1 MKASTRLATA
11 ALIGTA
17 LLGAGPVSADVYV
30 FADIFKTKDVTVDV
44 TVDINKEID
53 LFVFEYIPVDAVAE
67 QLVIKNQRNQRNF
80 VEDENA
86 LSTASIE
93 STAGTASGIV
103 LFNQAPGLVNNQGN
117 EVSVTYVESPEGPI
131 DSTSTQTTSA
141 RSQGSDTTTVTNP
154 DGTTTTTTESF
165 IREDETESTRTTQST
180 GGGSFVH
187 AEASVE
193 QVNGADPP
201 PRRTDDGGPT
211 PQQVDGFVNEYVNVF
226 GSVNSDTIEGSFEG
240 ASGVVGVNQAAGSL
254 NNQNN
259 AIAIAVGTDAVYALG
274 EADLGQYNT
283 ANLADVT
290 DQTRT
295 DTIAGSFGNFAGIA
309 SVNQAAGALNN
320 QANVVDVAVS
330 LGATLPF
337 TPTAP

>member
-1 MKASTRLATA
+1 MKASTRLAIV

-30 FADIFKTKDVTVDV
+30 YADIFKEKDVTVDV

-53 LFVFEYIPVDAVAE
+53 LFVYEYIPVDAVAE
-67 QLVIKNQRNQRNF
+67 QLVIKNQRNQFNF

-86 LSTASIE
+86 LSAASIE
-93 STAGTASGIV
+93 STAGTASGVV

-131 DSTSTQTTSA
+131 DSTSTQSVDSSSSTT
-141 RSQGSDTTTVTNP
+141 DTTTVTDP
-154 DGTTTTTTESF
+154 AGTTTTTQTVSNESS
-165 IREDETESTRTTQST
+165 ETTTRRTQST

-193 QVNGADPP
+193 QVNGANPP
-201 PRRTDDGGPT
+201 PRRDETGGT
-211 PQQVDGFVNEYVNVF
+211 PVEGFVNEYVNVF
-226 GSVNSDTIEGSFEG
+226 GSVSSDTIDGSFEG

-259 AIAIAVGTDAVYALG
+259 AIAIAVGTNAVYALG

-295 DTIAGSFGNFAGIA
+295 DAISGSFGNFAGIA
-309 SVNQAAGALNN
+309 AVNQAAGTLNN